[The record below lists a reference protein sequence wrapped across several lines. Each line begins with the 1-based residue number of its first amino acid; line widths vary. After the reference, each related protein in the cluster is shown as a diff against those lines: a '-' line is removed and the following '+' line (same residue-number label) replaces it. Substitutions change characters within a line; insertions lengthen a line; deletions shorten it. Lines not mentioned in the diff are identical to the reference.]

1 MGAITVKG
9 RGYVSAQPDV
19 VTLSFDVGTKAR
31 DYAECVDRLTGR
43 TAALRQDL
51 AAAGADC
58 AELKTTNFSVNVAY
72 RYDKSRYYFDGY
84 SASHRLEIE
93 LPADKDML
101 NRVLGAVAKGH
112 SGAEIRIHFSVK
124 DTENLR
130 QQALA
135 EAVRVA
141 KLSADSL
148 AQAAGVKLGKIRSI
162 AHGWDEIRLSGPSYG
177 VVCDSVSD
185 AKVDIDPK
193 DVSISEDVTVVYEI
207 EE

>member
-19 VTLSFDVGTKAR
+19 VTLSFDIGTKAR
-31 DYAECVDRLTGR
+31 DYAECVDGLTGR

-58 AELKTTNFSVNVAY
+58 AELKTTDFSVNVAY
-72 RYDKSRYYFDGY
+72 RYDKSRYHFDGY
-84 SASHRLEIE
+84 SASHRMEIE
-93 LPADKDML
+93 LPVDKDML
-101 NRVLGAVAKGH
+101 NRVLGA
-112 SGAEIRIHFSVK
+112 
-124 DTENLR
+124 
-130 QQALA
+130 
-135 EAVRVA
+135 VA

-148 AQAAGVKLGKIRSI
+148 AQAAGVKLGRIRSI

>member
-1 MGAITVKG
+1 V
-9 RGYVSAQPDV
+9 
-19 VTLSFDVGTKAR
+19 
-31 DYAECVDRLTGR
+31 C
-43 TAALRQDL
+43 
-51 AAAGADC
+51 
-58 AELKTTNFSVNVAY
+58 
-72 RYDKSRYYFDGY
+72 
-84 SASHRLEIE
+84 
-93 LPADKDML
+93 
-101 NRVLGAVAKGH
+101 LGAVAKGH

-148 AQAAGVKLGKIRSI
+148 AQAAGVKLGRIQRI